1 MSKVKNLKE
10 LLNVPEPYKK
20 RRKILLGIL
29 DEVLK
34 NVDPKKLVSKALPR
48 IPGKVYVV
56 SVGKA
61 AFYMAEAAC
70 ERLEVKG
77 GIIIAPK
84 GKKVPRI
91 PGLKTFYASH
101 PIPCADGKKA
111 SQALLEFA
119 SKLSKKDHV
128 VFLLSGGGSAMLPL
142 PVRGICMKKKAK
154 ITRDLIKRGATINE
168 INTVRKHISQTKGG
182 NVAKA
187 LHPASVTC
195 LVMSDVV
202 GNDLSTIASGPLS
215 PDKTTA
221 KDAIKILKKYKVQ
234 VDTKRLQETP
244 KPGDKYFKNI
254 SCKIIASHKTVHESA
269 CKAAKNLKVQKGPA
283 NLTGDVSKTAKKL
296 LKQAKKGIF
305 IATGE
310 TTVNVKG
317 KGAGGRNQEFALTLL
332 PHLDEHTTVVSI
344 GTDGVDGMTPQKV
357 AGAIPDKHIYKKDYK
372 SFLAQNDSYHYFLR
386 HKSLIKTDPTG
397 NNLGDLI
404 LILKD

>member
-10 LLNVPEPYKK
+10 LLDVPEPYKK

-29 DEVLK
+29 EKVLED
-34 NVDPKKLVSKALPR
+34 VSPQKLVSEALPR
-48 IPGKVYVV
+48 ISDEVYVI

-61 AFYMAEAAC
+61 AFPMAKAVC
-70 ERLEVKG
+70 DTLKVKSG
-77 GIIIAPK
+77 MLITPK

-91 PGLKTFYASH
+91 PALKTFYASH
-101 PIPCADGKKA
+101 PIPDADGKKA

-119 SKLSKKDHV
+119 SNLAEKDHV
-128 VFLLSGGGSAMLPL
+128 IFLLSGGGSALLPL
-142 PVRGICMKKKAK
+142 PVKGICMKKKAK

-168 INTVRKHISQTKGG
+168 INTVRKHISLVKGG
-182 NVAKA
+182 GVAKA
-187 LHPASVTC
+187 LYPAKVTC

-202 GNDLSTIASGPLS
+202 GDDPSTIASGPLS
-215 PDKTTA
+215 PDKTTIA
-221 KDAIKILKKYKVQ
+221 DAIKILKKYKVQ
-234 VDTKRLQETP
+234 ADTTRLKETP
-244 KPGDKYFKNI
+244 KPGDKIFKNI
-254 SCKIIASHKTVHESA
+254 DYKIIASHKTVHESA
-269 CKAAKNLKVQKGPA
+269 CKATKNFKVQKGPHD
-283 NLTGDVSKTAKKL
+283 LTGEVKKTAKAL
-296 LKQAKKGIF
+296 LKQAQKGIF

-317 KGAGGRNQEFALTLL
+317 SGSGGRNQEFALTSL
-332 PHLDEHTTVVSI
+332 PYLDEKTTVLSV

-357 AGAIPDKHIYKKDYK
+357 AGAISDRSVFQKDYK
-372 SFLAQNDSYHYFLR
+372 SFLKNNDSYHYFLR